1 MEKHPS
7 KTVSL
12 RRGPS
17 VIDPTLGSRLS
28 CAYRPVAA
36 APLALPGGGP
46 AWFTAKPHSFPSLDS
61 PLMELL
67 GTHLIS
73 FLHLAYFLEGRGVVR
88 GELLPAL
95 GLVPAVVDK
104 YLTGRGSATNLV

>member
-1 MEKHPS
+1 
-7 KTVSL
+7 
-12 RRGPS
+12 
-17 VIDPTLGSRLS
+17 
-28 CAYRPVAA
+28 
-36 APLALPGGGP
+36 
-46 AWFTAKPHSFPSLDS
+46 
-61 PLMELL
+61 MELL

-104 YLTGRGSATNLV
+104 YLTGRGSATN